1 MKSIRAAIGTLA
13 ILLGLNSI
21 AVWAAK
27 DLAKPG
33 EGVVVAKKDGTERKN
48 PTCLENRQI
57 KVAKMEKPNSCQFYF
72 LKAASGFSIPLPS
85 FFSVASLYCF
95 FEEALS

>member
-48 PTCLENRQI
+48 PTCLENR
-57 KVAKMEKPNSCQFYF
+57 
-72 LKAASGFSIPLPS
+72 
-85 FFSVASLYCF
+85 
-95 FEEALS
+95 